1 MVFLVSQF
9 LFILFVLLGIIVWA
23 ASDTPLAWR
32 EIAINTRRNPD
43 QGSSYTML
51 KVLSAC
57 LKIFAVLL
65 WIAGNRDDHRD
76 EHRRLGGGRALFGIE
91 PVGASAGQVS
101 IPLRE
106 ISLSRRSVCTIERVV
121 W

>member
-9 LFILFVLLGIIVWA
+9 LFILFVLLGLMVWA

-32 EIAINTRRNPD
+32 EIAINTRRNPE
-43 QGSSYTML
+43 QGSTYTML

-65 WIAGNRDDHRD
+65 WIAGIAMIVGMNIAGSAI
-76 EHRRLGGGRALFGIE
+76 GGLFS
-91 PVGASAGQVS
+91 GAN
-101 IPLRE
+101 L
-106 ISLSRRSVCTIERVV
+106 
-121 W
+121 

>member
-9 LFILFVLLGIIVWA
+9 LFILFVLVGIIVWA

-65 WIAGNRDDHRD
+65 WIAGIAMIIGMNIA
-76 EHRRLGGGRALFGIE
+76 GSAVSGLFSG
-91 PVGASAGQVS
+91 SN
-101 IPLRE
+101 L
-106 ISLSRRSVCTIERVV
+106 
-121 W
+121 